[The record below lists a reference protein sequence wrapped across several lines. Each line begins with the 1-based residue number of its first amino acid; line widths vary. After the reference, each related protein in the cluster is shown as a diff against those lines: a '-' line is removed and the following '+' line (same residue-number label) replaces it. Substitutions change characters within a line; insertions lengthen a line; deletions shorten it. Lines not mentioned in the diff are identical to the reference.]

1 MLSTGYIGTF
11 AITYALDSIIHPLY
25 NWALVVCRVCF
36 AFTYLTDTNLFFA
49 NYNCFDLMTLHQGG
63 VQVIKG
69 FPFQASSWRQ
79 P

>member
-25 NWALVVCRVCF
+25 NWALVVCRVRF
-36 AFTYLTDTNLFFA
+36 AFTYLIPICSFA
-49 NYNCFDLMTLHQGG
+49 NYNCFDLMTLHQGS

-69 FPFQASSWRQ
+69 FPFQASSRRQ